1 MPAHTESRELVKAV
15 RQDRIREI
23 AELLLG
29 ADDALRNGRW
39 RQPLLASGVQEGP
52 AFIFED
58 HSEIPMSPPA
68 SHTLEYRMAWLA
80 QRADLVGLAEE
91 RVPAFERYLSRD
103 LALGGFGAI
112 EASGDPGVPLAQ
124 RFLEDHS
131 ALDELASRAKR
142 GGGLTILPFISSQ
155 SVWLL
160 GARLVELTGKPV
172 RVVGPPP
179 ALSERVNNKLWFA
192 QRVRELLG
200 AEALPRTHVA
210 SDERELMAHLERLGD
225 LGGRLVV
232 KVPSS
237 SGGRGIVTID
247 ASSVGMSREPA
258 TVEWLHSVL
267 SDGGWDGAY
276 PLVVGQ
282 WEEPVVGSP
291 SVQVWIPDPGAGAP
305 LVEAIVDQVVVR
317 GRFVGASRSEI
328 PERVQT
334 RLALEGMELALL
346 LQRLGYFGRCSFDAV
361 LLGRTAGE
369 ASVRWLECNGRWSG
383 VSTALAAVRRLI
395 GNRDDLSFAVVQ
407 SEAQLDHPRSFD
419 QVIDVLGRDSF
430 HRRSDGTG
438 AVILAPRRVMAGSG
452 LNMAVIERSTAR
464 AQQLA
469 EQLQTRF
476 SAESHHQSPPARGS
490 GVSRSQ
496 PVRATLRSLI

>member
-1 MPAHTESRELVKAV
+1 MPACAEPGELVGAARK
-15 RQDRIREI
+15 DRIREI

-39 RQPLLASGVQEGP
+39 RRPLLASGVREGP

-58 HSEIPMSPPA
+58 HSEIPMSPPD

-80 QRADLVGLAEE
+80 KGADLVGLAGA
-91 RVPAFERYLSRD
+91 RVPAFERYLSLD
-103 LALGGFGAI
+103 LALGGFEAI
-112 EASGDPGVPLAQ
+112 EATGNPGAPLAQ
-124 RFLEDHS
+124 RFLEDRS
-131 ALDELASRAKR
+131 ALEELASRAKS
-142 GGGLTILPFISSQ
+142 GGGLTIFPFISSH
-155 SVWLL
+155 SVWVL
-160 GARLVELTGKPV
+160 GARLVELTSQPV
-172 RVVGPPP
+172 RVAGPSP
-179 ALSERVNNKLWFA
+179 ALSERVNNKLWFT

-200 AEALPRTHVA
+200 AQALPRTHVA
-210 SDERELMAHLERLGD
+210 SDERELIAHLERLAD
-225 LGGRLVV
+225 LGGTLVV

-247 ASSVGMSREPA
+247 ASFVGSSREGA
-258 TVEWLHSVL
+258 TVEWLQSVL
-267 SDGGWDGAY
+267 SASGWDGRY

-291 SVQVWIPDPGAGAP
+291 SVQVWIPNRGTGAP

-328 PERVQT
+328 PERVQAQ
-334 RLALEGMELALL
+334 LAIEGMELALL
-346 LQRLGYFGRCSFDAV
+346 LQRLGYFGRCSFDAL
-361 LLGRTAGE
+361 LLGKTVGE

-383 VSTALAAVRRLI
+383 VSTALTAVRRLV
-395 GNRDDLSFAVVQ
+395 GSRHDLSFAVVQ
-407 SEAQLDHPRSFD
+407 NESRLDRPRSFD

-452 LNMAVIERSTAR
+452 LNMVVIERSTNR

-469 EQLQTRF
+469 EQLQIRF
-476 SAESHHQSPPARGS
+476 SAEPRHQSPPAPG
-490 GVSRSQ
+490 GAVSRSR
-496 PVRATLRSLI
+496 PDRATLRSSH